1 MELGLGRNQVELFGS
16 NPCVSV
22 VLHHLLKE
30 LPTEI
35 VGSYAVEILHL
46 IEFSNDKSYDQVSLS
61 DYYIIHK
68 HSRTSQDL
76 IFNDM

>member
-35 VGSYAVEILHL
+35 VGSYAVEIDLL
-46 IEFSNDKSYDQVSLS
+46 LEAPLMG
-61 DYYIIHK
+61 
-68 HSRTSQDL
+68 TSCL
-76 IFNDM
+76 VFFE